1 MIALLLSL
9 VACDA
14 DCGKPTRVNG
24 TYAVFH
30 DVLNMSSSA
39 TEKANATVE
48 GYDDVSYSAL
58 VNGWWRWD
66 LTYEASADSVNI
78 TAIDVRERMGD
89 PALVDGQSVTWKGG
103 FVQHDDNCNAF
114 DLSLQGT
121 WTSSS
126 DTIHSFKYEAGVVWS
141 GDGFAGTYTYSDTY
155 TVGDGV
161 DSAGGLSGAAGDV
174 IAVMQQGDG
183 FDTGFGL

>member
-1 MIALLLSL
+1 MIALLIAL

-14 DCGKPTRVNG
+14 DCNKPTRVNG

-30 DVLNMSSSA
+30 DVLNMSSESTA
-39 TEKANATVE
+39 KAANATVE

-66 LTYEASADSVNI
+66 LTYEAASDSVNI

-89 PALVDGQSVTWKGG
+89 PAAVDGQSVTWTGS
-103 FVQHDDNCNAF
+103 FTAHEDNCNAF
-114 DLSLQGT
+114 DMKLNGT
-121 WTSSS
+121 WTSSQ
-126 DTIHSFKYEAGVVWS
+126 DTIHSFKYDSVVTWS
-141 GDGFAGTYTYSDTY
+141 GDGFAGEYTYSDTY

-161 DSAGGLSGAAGDV
+161 ESEGGITGASGDV
-174 IAVMQQGDG
+174 IAVLQGEG
-183 FDTGFGL
+183 FDTGFAQ

>member
-1 MIALLLSL
+1 MIALLIAL

-14 DCGKPTRVNG
+14 DCNKPNRVNG

-30 DVLNMSSSA
+30 DVLNMSTDGA
-39 TEKANATVE
+39 AKAASATVE

-66 LTYEASADSVNI
+66 LTYEAASDSVNI

-89 PALVDGQSVTWKGG
+89 PAEVDGQSVTWTGS
-103 FVQHDDNCNAF
+103 FVAHEDNCNSF
-114 DLSLQGT
+114 DMKLNGT
-121 WTSSS
+121 WTSSQ
-126 DTIHSFKYEAGVVWS
+126 DTIHAFKYESTVSWS
-141 GDGFAGTYTYSDTY
+141 GDGFAGDYTYSDTY

-161 DSAGGLSGAAGDV
+161 ESEGGITGASGDV
-174 IAVMQQGDG
+174 IAVLQVEG
-183 FDTGFGL
+183 FDTGFAQ